1 MLCKSGNENYYN
13 HIQEGSMGN
22 INEQINYIVSKTLLK
37 THCSIQDMLDTRIKL
52 EQMVPSITMNRGYN
66 KRIFLDCATYYAQSG
81 LDYVESDVIDVRNK
95 RLSLKVDYKK
105 LDKYL
110 ENKNNSEFG
119 SLDQALSILAIG
131 NPIEILK
138 SENFIES
145 TLRHNKDVKR
155 NQIMN
160 STGFDIQETALQDLV
175 KMFKGFEDRFRRIIE
190 CAHNYITLHP
200 TM

>member
-1 MLCKSGNENYYN
+1 
-13 HIQEGSMGN
+13 MGN
-22 INEQINYIVSKTLLK
+22 ISEQINYIVSKTLSK

-52 EQMVPSITMNRGYN
+52 EQMAPSITMNSGYN
-66 KRIFLDCATYYAQSG
+66 KRVFLDCATYYAQSG
-81 LDYVESDVIDVRNK
+81 LDYVESDFIDVKNK
-95 RLSLKVDYKK
+95 RLTLRVDYKK

-110 ENKNNSEFG
+110 EGKNNSEFE

-145 TLRHNKDVKR
+145 TLRHNKYVKR

-160 STGFDIQETALQDLV
+160 SVGFNEQESALQDLV
-175 KMFKGFEDRFRRIIE
+175 KMFKGFEDRFRRMIE
-190 CAHNYITLHP
+190 RAHQHMTLHP